1 MNYKQILSRFKNKKI
16 LIIGDLILDHYV
28 EGTVERI
35 SPEAPVPVVTVTK
48 DDEYK
53 LGGCGNVAHN
63 VVALGA
69 QASVIGI
76 IGADPRGEV
85 LKNLLKE
92 KSIDTDGIVTT
103 GRRTTV
109 KTRIIAHDQ
118 QVVRVDRED
127 NAVLDAKAFNT
138 VRDLIKKNIRSFDA
152 VIISDYKKGVISREL
167 IAYVNSLAKKRGVTV
182 AVDPKVGHYDFYRGV
197 TLITP
202 NMKEAAQMSHIDITD
217 EQSLFAAGEKLMKE
231 LKCRAVLLTR
241 GKEGMTIFE
250 QGKRRQN
257 IKTVA
262 REVYDVTG
270 AGDTVISAFTLAHVS
285 GAPLKTAAV
294 IANHAAGIVVGE
306 VGTATATV
314 QQIMD
319 SFEQ

>member
-1 MNYKQILSRFKNKKI
+1 MNYKQILARFKNKKI

-63 VVALGA
+63 IVALGA

-85 LKNLLKE
+85 LKNLLEE
-92 KSIDTDGIVTT
+92 KSIDTDGVVTT

-127 NAVLDAKAFNT
+127 NAFLDGKAFDT

-167 IAYVNSLAKKRGVTV
+167 IAYVNSLAKKRDITV
-182 AVDPKVGHYDFYRGV
+182 AVDPKVGHYEFYRGV

-202 NMKEAAQMSHIDITD
+202 NKKEAAQMSHIDIID
-217 EQSLFAAGEKLMKE
+217 EHSLVSAGEKLLKE
-231 LKCRAVLLTR
+231 LRCKAVLLTR

-314 QQIMD
+314 QQIVD